1 MKGTLDIRPAGLEDI
16 QAILDI
22 WNPVLRDDLATF
34 NPVEKTPEDIADMI
48 AQKSQAGHPLLV
60 GLVAG
65 QVAGFAT
72 YGAFRNGM
80 GYAHTMEHTIYL
92 APSAQGRG
100 LGRAL
105 MQALETMARGAGVH
119 SLFAGI
125 SAANSEGQAFHTAM
139 GYTQVATLKE
149 VGRKKG
155 VWLDLVLMQK
165 FLT

>member
-105 MQALETMARGAGVH
+105 MQALETMARGA
-119 SLFAGI
+119 
-125 SAANSEGQAFHTAM
+125 
-139 GYTQVATLKE
+139 
-149 VGRKKG
+149 R
-155 VWLDLVLMQK
+155 
-165 FLT
+165 